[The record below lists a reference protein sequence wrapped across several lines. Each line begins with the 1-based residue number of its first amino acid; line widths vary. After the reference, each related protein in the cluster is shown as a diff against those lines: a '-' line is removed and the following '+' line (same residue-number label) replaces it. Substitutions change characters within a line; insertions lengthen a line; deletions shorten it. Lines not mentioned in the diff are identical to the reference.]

1 MNFFAVLTFI
11 SFLLFLQAGVFIL
24 IKNHRLLINRL
35 FALLSSLFAIYAISV
50 YAFFQTTNVEK
61 IYFYDRFASIGWIFF
76 PLVAVWFYVIF
87 SKNKSSY
94 VRYIIH
100 FFLTP
105 VALFTF
111 YKVLTDLES
120 VKFFYYQDGVWFYT
134 LYDYTISY
142 ILYVSYVVVCILIV
156 YYVLIG
162 WYYNYEKKRE
172 KMQSV
177 VLLVSVSAFF
187 VFSFLTSIVFPLFQ
201 SDVLPS
207 LASIN
212 GLLLIGGGLVGIL
225 LEPRQLVSPAMI
237 HNLVMSH
244 VKEFIFFLDK
254 DGRIKS
260 TNQYTLQN
268 LKYNIYDI
276 TKNNPDHI
284 IFGYNK
290 GISLLNKM
298 QNRSISSQ
306 LRMDLITRDNQR
318 IPVIMTAMKVT
329 DDFQRKLGYAIVFLD
344 YRQKLKLKEEVA
356 ERVRTEKNLY
366 QIRKELEMLVKKRTF
381 ELQEANQRLEN
392 EVVERKRVEQQIKS
406 DLQEKV
412 ELVKEVH
419 HRVKN
424 NIQMIISLANMLCSH
439 PKIDSSS
446 SEKLR
451 ELAERIRYISK
462 IHEDFYA
469 SPNLSKIA
477 FSPYLKKSVGE
488 LYGNFGR
495 GVEIVFKLNLTDE
508 FLEINQAIPL
518 GIIFNEL
525 LINAMK
531 LAYEIKNE
539 NKQKYVINVEFLKR
553 NGKIF
558 LIVKDN
564 GLGLDSKEKY
574 LKTGSIGLK
583 LVNVLVKEHLRG
595 TLEDSHGSNYGI
607 NYRVSFDEFRNN

>member
-1 MNFFAVLTFI
+1 
-11 SFLLFLQAGVFIL
+11 
-24 IKNHRLLINRL
+24 
-35 FALLSSLFAIYAISV
+35 
-50 YAFFQTTNVEK
+50 
-61 IYFYDRFASIGWIFF
+61 
-76 PLVAVWFYVIF
+76 
-87 SKNKSSY
+87 
-94 VRYIIH
+94 
-100 FFLTP
+100 
-105 VALFTF
+105 
-111 YKVLTDLES
+111 
-120 VKFFYYQDGVWFYT
+120 
-134 LYDYTISY
+134 
-142 ILYVSYVVVCILIV
+142 
-156 YYVLIG
+156 
-162 WYYNYEKKRE
+162 
-172 KMQSV
+172 
-177 VLLVSVSAFF
+177 
-187 VFSFLTSIVFPLFQ
+187 
-201 SDVLPS
+201 
-207 LASIN
+207 
-212 GLLLIGGGLVGIL
+212 
-225 LEPRQLVSPAMI
+225 MI

>member
-1 MNFFAVLTFI
+1 MF
-11 SFLLFLQAGVFIL
+11 L
-24 IKNHRLLINRL
+24 IKRHQLITNRL
-35 FALLSSLFAIYAISV
+35 FSLLSFLFAIYAFCYFMLFGADSLEQV
-50 YAFFQTTNVEK
+50 YKYDK
-61 IYFYDRFASIGWIFF
+61 IASIGWIFF
-76 PLVAVWFYVIF
+76 PLVSVWFFVIF
-87 SKNKSSY
+87 SKNKNSLI
-94 VRYIIH
+94 RHIIN
-100 FFLTP
+100 FYLTP
-105 VALFTF
+105 VALFSF
-111 YKVLTDLES
+111 YKSLTDLES
-120 VKFFYYQDGVWFYT
+120 VKMFYNQDGNWFYT
-134 LYDYTISY
+134 PYDHTISY
-142 ILYVSYVVVCILIV
+142 ILFVSYLMTSILVIF
-156 YYVLIG
+156 YVLIG
-162 WYYNYEKKRE
+162 WYYKSENKRE
-172 KMQSV
+172 KMQAN
-177 VLLVSVSAFF
+177 VLLGSVSVFF
-187 VFSFLTSIVFPLFQ
+187 IISLLTNIILPIIQ

-207 LASIN
+207 IASIT
-212 GLLLIGGGLVGIL
+212 GLILIGGGSVAL
-225 LEPRQLVSPAMI
+225 LLQPRQSVSSAMI
-237 HNLVMSH
+237 YSLVMNH
-244 VKEFIFFLDK
+244 VKEFILFLDK
-254 DGRIKS
+254 DGKIKS
-260 TNQYTLQN
+260 ANQYTLQN
-268 LKYNIYDI
+268 LKYNLYDLTRQKHDQIFSDHKI
-276 TKNNPDHI
+276 T
-284 IFGYNK
+284 
-290 GISLLNKM
+290 SETLSKM
-298 QNRSISSQ
+298 ENRSISAQ
-306 LRMDLITRDNQR
+306 IRMDLISKDKKR
-318 IPVIMTAMKVT
+318 IPVIMSVIKVA
-329 DDFQRKLGYAIVFLD
+329 DDYQRMLGYVLVFLD

-381 ELQEANQRLEN
+381 ELQEANQRLET